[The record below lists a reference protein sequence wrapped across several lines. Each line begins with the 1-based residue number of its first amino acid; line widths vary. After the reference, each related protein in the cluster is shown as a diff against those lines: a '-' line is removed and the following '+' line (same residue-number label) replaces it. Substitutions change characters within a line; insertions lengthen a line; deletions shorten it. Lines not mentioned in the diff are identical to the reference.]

1 MEFSILGDGKTIET
15 NFGRRIDISSL
26 AENKPIACG
35 SPMVIQIHP
44 DFIKRIE
51 ELERQVM
58 NLRNAGREVRE
69 FHNCKSPFGDIIC
82 EETYYPSSK
91 TSELFL
97 IVGCEKLPIKECPFC
112 GYTCVN

>member
-1 MEFSILGDGKTIET
+1 MGDGKTIET

-51 ELERQVM
+51 DLERQVM
-58 NLRNAGREVRE
+58 NLRNAGREMRE
-69 FHNCKSPFGDIIC
+69 FHDCKSPFGDIIC
-82 EETYYPSSK
+82 REEKSSFDD
-91 TSELFL
+91 EYFL
-97 IVGCEKLPIKECPFC
+97 EVIINQHKVEVEECPFC
-112 GYTCVN
+112 GYTCDN